1 MSPIYRTL
9 SAAFAVIIVSASVTA
24 GAESAVAAVPATAAT
39 YGGPAPANATRREI
53 AVKPETKW
61 VNVRD
66 GDTVRFVA
74 DGRSFTWHFSTYPNT
89 THLDLAM
96 IAPQDFPSGKVV
108 VYVAQNQ
115 LYRN

>member
-1 MSPIYRTL
+1 MSTICRTF
-9 SAAFAVIIVSASVTA
+9 AATIAVLVVSTSFAAS
-24 GAESAVAAVPATAAT
+24 AESAVPSASAT
-39 YGGPAPANATRREI
+39 YGDMVPANATRREI
-53 AVKPETKW
+53 AVKPDTKW

-74 DGRSFTWHFSTYPNT
+74 DGRSFTWHFATYPNT
-89 THLDLAM
+89 THLDLAA

>member
-1 MSPIYRTL
+1 MSNIYRTL
-9 SAAFAVIIVSASVTA
+9 SASIAIFIVSASVA
-24 GAESAVAAVPATAAT
+24 ASAQSAVSTEAAKYGQIVPA
-39 YGGPAPANATRREI
+39 NSTRKEI
-53 AVKPETKW
+53 VVKPDTKW

-74 DGRSFTWHFSTYPNT
+74 DGRNFTWHFATYPNT
-89 THLDLAM
+89 THLDLAT
-96 IAPQDFPSGKVV
+96 IAPQDFPSGKVT

>member
-1 MSPIYRTL
+1 MSLISRTL
-9 SAAFAVIIVSASVTA
+9 SATLAAILLSA
-24 GAESAVAAVPATAAT
+24 AVAACAASDGPADAAT
-39 YGGPAPANATRREI
+39 YGRMAPANATRREI
-53 AVKPETKW
+53 AVKPDTKW

-89 THLDLAM
+89 THLDLAV